1 MTHWLART
9 LVAAVV
15 ATTASACTLYFGDD
29 TGDDDCLFD
38 GAAEAAGLRNPQT
51 NQCEFIGGGGGGCG
65 AQPTPA
71 FDQAGAPAPVDW
83 AQCFTSCEGL
93 DEQSCFAAP
102 ECRATYTQT
111 DPSQGGFRFF
121 SGCVGIAPSGPVT
134 GEACQGLDGYGCSR
148 HNDCVAIYGS
158 TDLPNDG
165 YSGSGVFTSCE
176 PEPGTQGCFATADCP
191 TGYTCTTEQGV
202 CDPPPGCDPSTGMA
216 CPAVCFGQCV
226 PAGGSCAAID
236 CGPGFHCEE
245 LCTGGGPAGGAESDS
260 PIPPGTCTATCVPDQ
275 QMCPIECPP
284 DSACVEVCPP
294 CGYPG
299 DPSCGQPCHFECQG
313 VPPSTCTGF
322 DCGPDAHCEERCFPC
337 DPLPDGSGCE
347 VPVCE
352 PFCVPDPTTE
362 CGPDTC
368 MPGSHCEI
376 QCTPVDPNNPMGPM
390 GGCTAT
396 CVPDPGQGCAAID
409 CGPGTHCEETCAGP
423 PCGDPAGCPD
433 VCRGECVPD
442 GPGQCNGVVICAL
455 PPPACPIGTTA
466 GVAGGCWSG
475 YCIPDSQCGD
485 PPPAT
490 CEDVTDEMTCRS
502 RVECAPIYTGV
513 CTPNPDGTWTCVDT
527 VFTRCESR
535 VMPLPG

>member
-29 TGDDDCLFD
+29 TGDDCFFD

-51 NQCEFIGGGGGGCG
+51 NQCEFIGGGGGCG

-121 SGCVGIAPSGPVT
+121 SGCVGVAPSGPTT

-191 TGYTCTTEQGV
+191 TGYTCTTEQGA

-245 LCTGGGPAGGAESDS
+245 LCTGGGPARCDYRA
-260 PIPPGTCTATCVPDQ
+260 
-275 QMCPIECPP
+275 
-284 DSACVEVCPP
+284 
-294 CGYPG
+294 
-299 DPSCGQPCHFECQG
+299 
-313 VPPSTCTGF
+313 
-322 DCGPDAHCEERCFPC
+322 AH
-337 DPLPDGSGCE
+337 
-347 VPVCE
+347 V
-352 PFCVPDPTTE
+352 
-362 CGPDTC
+362 
-368 MPGSHCEI
+368 
-376 QCTPVDPNNPMGPM
+376 
-390 GGCTAT
+390 
-396 CVPDPGQGCAAID
+396 
-409 CGPGTHCEETCAGP
+409 
-423 PCGDPAGCPD
+423 
-433 VCRGECVPD
+433 
-442 GPGQCNGVVICAL
+442 
-455 PPPACPIGTTA
+455 
-466 GVAGGCWSG
+466 
-475 YCIPDSQCGD
+475 
-485 PPPAT
+485 
-490 CEDVTDEMTCRS
+490 
-502 RVECAPIYTGV
+502 
-513 CTPNPDGTWTCVDT
+513 
-527 VFTRCESR
+527 
-535 VMPLPG
+535 